1 MPDTRYDAAVVGS
14 GPNGL
19 AAAITLAQAGRR
31 VLLIEAR
38 DTLGGGA
45 RSAALT
51 LPGFTHDVC
60 ATVLGLGASSPFFR
74 SLPLAEH
81 GLEWALPEAPLAHPL
96 DDGRAVI
103 IERAV
108 EATAHG
114 IGGADGAAWR
124 RLIGPIV
131 DDWDRLLPDLLGPLP
146 LPPRHPLSLLKFGLR
161 ALWPARLLAKT
172 VFRHEPARAALAGLA
187 AHSILPLDAPLS
199 AAFGVTLGAN
209 AHASGWP
216 VAKGGSQR
224 FVDALASYFRS
235 LGGEVQTGWEVKTLD
250 EIPAPVVLCDLT
262 PRQLLRIAGE
272 RLPAGYQRQLERF
285 RHGPGVFKIDYALSN
300 PIPWMASD
308 VGRAGTV
315 HLGGTLDEIAASEA
329 AANRGQVAD
338 KPYVLL
344 AQTSRFDPSRAP
356 AGRHTAW
363 AYCHVPHN
371 AAVDMTAAIEA
382 QIERFAPGF
391 GDCVLARATKTA
403 PQMELWNAN
412 YIGGDINGG
421 VQDALQ
427 HYTRPVPRL
436 NPYATPVKGL
446 YFCSS
451 STPPGGGVHGMCGW
465 HAATRAL
472 RD

>member
-1 MPDTRYDAAVVGS
+1 MTVARYDAAVVGS

-19 AAAITLAQAGRR
+19 AAAITLAQAGRKT
-31 VLLIEAR
+31 LLIEAR
-38 DTLGGGA
+38 DSIGGGA

-81 GLEWALPEAPLAHPL
+81 GLEWAFPEAPMAHPL
-96 DDGRAVI
+96 DNGNAVI
-103 IERAV
+103 VERSV
-108 EATAHG
+108 EATARG
-114 IGGADGAAWR
+114 IGGPDGVAWR

-131 DDWDRLLPDLLGPLP
+131 EDWERLLPDLLGPLP
-146 LPPRHPLSLLKFGLR
+146 LPPRHPLSLVKFGLR
-161 ALWPARLLAKT
+161 ALWPARALAKA
-172 VFRHEPARAALAGLA
+172 VFRGEPARAAFAGIA

-224 FVDALASYFRS
+224 FMDALASYFQS
-235 LGGEVQTGWEVKTLD
+235 LDGEIQSGWEVKTLD
-250 EIPAPVVLCDLT
+250 EVPAPIVLCDVT

-272 RLPAGYQRQLERF
+272 RLPAGYRRQLERF
-285 RHGPGVFKIDYALSN
+285 RHGPGVFKIDYALSD
-300 PIPWMASD
+300 PIPWTAAE
-308 VGRAGTV
+308 VARAGTV

-329 AANRGQVAD
+329 AANRGRISD
-338 KPYVLL
+338 RPYVLL
-344 AQTSRFDPSRAP
+344 VQASRFDPSRAP
-356 AGRHTAW
+356 AGKHTAW

-371 AAVDMTAAIEA
+371 AEVDMTAAIEA

-391 GDCVLARATKTA
+391 RECVLARATKTA

-472 RD
+472 KG